1 MAIRKVARL
10 GHPILRKVA
19 EPIPERRIRSLDVQ
33 RLLDDM
39 VETLIEYNGV
49 GLAAPQV
56 HESVQA
62 IVAQVP
68 KGFRGSSGLPLLALL
83 NPVIVASSEEIEEDW
98 EGCLSIPD
106 LRGKVPRHR
115 SIRVRATDRGGK
127 EREWEFEGFPA
138 RVIQHEIDHLHGI
151 VFLDRMTD
159 FQTLTFEAEFQR
171 YVQNAGT

>member
-1 MAIRKVARL
+1 MAIRKIARL
-10 GHPILRKVA
+10 GHPVLRKPA
-19 EPIPERRIRSLDVQ
+19 EPIPERYLRSLEIQ

-39 VETLIEYNGV
+39 AETLIEYNGV

-62 IVAQVP
+62 LIAQVP
-68 KGFRGSSGLPLLALL
+68 RGNSSKSSILALL
-83 NPVIVASSEEIEEDW
+83 NPVLVAASEEIEEDW

-115 SIRVRATDRGGK
+115 AIRVRAYDRGGK

-138 RVIQHEIDHLHGI
+138 RIVQHEMDHLQGV
-151 VFLDRMTD
+151 VFLDRMKD
-159 FQTLTFEAEFQR
+159 FQTLSFELEFQR
-171 YVQNAGT
+171 YHEKSSGG